1 MSLLDELKAG
11 TLITEN
17 TYNFVLN
24 TQEHTTANGQIF
36 NYEPG
41 DPFDAKIL
49 RYTIAKKVGTNEP
62 FGVVLELTQ
71 EYPKNPYNPE
81 GINPTTR
88 GKFLSLSVPI
98 ERIESVEEIAP
109 EGQMSILKGG
119 QKRKRNRKFKN
130 TICKNKRK
138 NRRSKRQ
145 NICSKRK
152 SKSNRSKK
160 RKYY

>member
-24 TQEHTTANGQIF
+24 TQEHTTANRQVF
-36 NYEPG
+36 RYEPG
-41 DPFDAKIL
+41 EPFDAKIL

-119 QKRKRNRKFKN
+119 QKRNRKFKN
-130 TICKNKRK
+130 TICKNKKK
-138 NRRSKRQ
+138 NKRSKRK
-145 NICSKRK
+145 NIYSRRK
-152 SKSNRSKK
+152 SRRSRSKK